1 MLTSAKKVLSL
12 VLVLTMLF
20 SLFVIPS
27 SAVEEEENSVM
38 PCFTVIDSV
47 ITSFTISGLV
57 ATASV
62 SLISTID
69 STLYISIELQK
80 EKSTG
85 YETIEEWT
93 TFDNGYV
100 AQLEESRLI
109 NAFADYRIKVTC
121 IAANEQFVT
130 YDYP

>member
-27 SAVEEEENSVM
+27 SAVEEEENTVM

-47 ITSFTISGLV
+47 STSFTISGLV

-62 SLISTID
+62 TLISTID

-100 AQLEESRLI
+100 TALEESRLI
-109 NAFADYRIKVTC
+109 LL
-121 IAANEQFVT
+121 
-130 YDYP
+130 

>member
-27 SAVEEEENSVM
+27 SAAEEGENTVM

-62 SLISTID
+62 TLISTID
-69 STLYISIELQK
+69 STLYIGIELQK
-80 EKSTG
+80 ANSTG
-85 YETIEEWT
+85 YETVEEWAT
-93 TFDNGYV
+93 IGNGYV
-100 AQLEESRLI
+100 IGLEEKKLI
-109 NAFADYRIKVTC
+109 NVFSDYRIKVTC
-121 IAANEQFVT
+121 IAANEEVVL